1 MVEKLFNEVYDK
13 FKLSFY
19 RRMFQG
25 LEQGE
30 TALTAIETFC
40 VEVIAALNRPTIK
53 EVTEFLDISQP
64 NTAYKVSSLA
74 RKGYI
79 KKVRSTEDKREYF
92 LELTDKY
99 DKYDDLKKLY
109 VHIVM
114 NRVKERFPQEDIDT
128 LARIL
133 EVMSTE
139 LMPEVTELIEGLK
152 NKREKKSV

>member
-25 LEQGE
+25 LEEGE

-79 KKVRSTEDKREYF
+79 KKVPSTEDKRERF
-92 LELTDKY
+92 LELTEKY
-99 DKYDDLKKLY
+99 DKYDELKKLY

-114 NRVKERFPQEDIDT
+114 DRLKERLPKEDIDT
-128 LARIL
+128 LTRIL
-133 EVMSTE
+133 DLMSTE
-139 LMPEVTELIEGLK
+139 LMPEVTELIEK
-152 NKREKKSV
+152 SKSKRKKS